1 MALGTTYQH
10 KLAEKLMI
18 LNDRGKGVLIR
29 IYNIKKTCSD
39 VKTKPPFF
47 TEKAMESS
55 IKYINKKFPS
65 IDVRSSTQHL
75 GPVHK
80 EKTEIV
86 KCLTN
91 YYMSFV
97 DVMEFRDHV
106 YELLNTID
114 ACQCYFDI
122 NINYNFTKS
131 YLDLIVTYF
140 SVILLLSRIED
151 RKTFIAL
158 YNCAHEMLQ
167 GQSDPSYARLGQM
180 ILEYDNPLKK
190 LSEEFGP
197 HTKSVNDALM
207 SLHFLFCRRTQ
218 AADQWRGA
226 QLLSLLSNPAA
237 MISPSSS
244 DTMPCEYLS
253 VETMERWILIGYLLS
268 HAVLNT
274 APSSLELWKLALQG
288 THCITLIR
296 DDILLIH
303 RVAEDFFGNLKGY
316 GKRIAD
322 VKECK
327 EHFMTH
333 SGQFHRARRL
343 FLRSAIKELEAILSD
358 EPGLLGPK
366 ALYAFM
372 ALSFG
377 RDEINWL
384 VRHAENVTKTKTP
397 EDYMDSHSAELI
409 FYMEQIRATVK
420 KHVPII
426 QKYHVQYLSKFDA
439 LVLSEI
445 IQNLTVCPE
454 EESVIMSSFV
464 NTLSALNVKQVDN
477 KETFDFRAL
486 RMDWFRLQA
495 YTSVTKSPLSLRE
508 NPDLGKVMNLIMFHS
523 LMLDSIEELII
534 ETSDLSTFCFHV
546 RTFEKMFSS
555 TMEEPSALRYC
566 IAFPMI
572 CCHFSYSIH
581 EMCPE
586 EYPHL
591 KNCSL
596 GLCNNFLDEIS
607 RQASSC
613 VMDMCAEQ
621 SSLSEKLLPKHCA
634 ATINKARNKKL
645 KKPPP
650 KKGEPEKE
658 KPGAESQRKDRI
670 VTTTMDKLHLTLCE
684 LSMALNHIRSI
695 PVFEHVVTPAEYLNS
710 HLENKLSRA
719 LVSMVNWNPTT
730 REIQRPSEV
739 LQGMRSYLC
748 SLQAIGHLINIDV
761 TRTIRSTLL
770 QQTQPTDANG
780 EQTMAALYTNWYLEC
795 LLRQAS
801 IGLIVY
807 SPAMK
812 SFVDLPKEIRG
823 EQGLNAEEYSDI
835 SEMKALAELIGPYG
849 IKFLSENLMWH
860 VTSQVVELKK
870 LVKENMDVLVQ
881 IRSNFNNVESMP
893 LLLAKLSSPENLLK
907 RMTIIG
913 VILSF
918 RSLVQEGLREVFTN
932 HCPYLMGPIEF
943 LKDFVTPD
951 IDIQVTL
958 SIFELATSAGVQ
970 CEVDPSL
977 VAALSNMKTDSSSI
991 EEEYKVACL
1000 LQVFLAVSLPLLA
1013 SDPLSVYSIE
1023 NDGYNNNIHCL
1034 AKAIIQI
1041 SAALFTLYS
1050 KNIET
1055 HLKEFL
1061 LMASGS
1067 LLHLGEESEKL
1078 KARNRESVL
1087 LLLQLIV
1094 EESSFLTI
1102 DMLECCFPYV
1112 LLRNAYHGVHRTSA
1126 AMISSPQLQ
1135 GFTPTFTG
1143 IYGTLQRG
1151 FHLSIPTSPSSSN
1164 WRSAPDTKTRPPPS
1178 ATRKRTLT
1186 AATVVTLGCSLLR
1199 NGAPAWRD
1207 VGVTGE
1213 RVEGCPQLPMKQ
1225 TPLCFKGWGR
1235 SFTSHPAS
1243 SAHSPDPA
1251 ELPSRVL
1258 VI

>member
-1 MALGTTYQH
+1 MALGSAYQH

-29 IYNIKKTCSD
+29 VYNIKKTCSD
-39 VKTKPPFF
+39 TKTKPPFF

-55 IKYINKKFPS
+55 LKYIGKKFPN

-80 EKTEIV
+80 EKAAIV
-86 KCLTN
+86 KFLN
-91 YYMSFV
+91 SYYLSFV

-122 NINYNFTKS
+122 NVNYNFTKG

-140 SVILLLSRIED
+140 SVILLMSRIED
-151 RKTFIAL
+151 RKILVAL

-167 GQSDPSYARLGQM
+167 GQSDPTFARLGQM
-180 ILEYDNPLKK
+180 LLEYDNPLKK

-197 HTKSVNDALM
+197 HTKTVNDALM
-207 SLHFLFCRRTQ
+207 SLHFLYCRRTQ
-218 AADQWRGA
+218 PADQWRGA
-226 QLLSLLSNPAA
+226 QLLSLLSYPNA
-237 MISPSSS
+237 MIAPSSS

-253 VETMERWILIGYLLS
+253 VELMERWILIGFLLS
-268 HAVLNT
+268 HGVLNMN
-274 APSSLELWKLALQG
+274 PSSLELWKLALQG
-288 THCITLIR
+288 SSCIMLIR
-296 DDILLIH
+296 DEVLLIH
-303 RVAEDFFGNLKGY
+303 RVTEDFFGSLKGY
-316 GKRIAD
+316 GKRVAD

-327 EHFMTH
+327 EQFAVN
-333 SGQFHRARRL
+333 SGQFHRARRA

-384 VRHAENVTKTKTP
+384 VRHAEHVTKTKTP
-397 EDYMDSHSAELI
+397 EDYVDVHIAELI
-409 FYMEQIRATVK
+409 FYMEEIRVALR

-426 QKYHVQYLSKFDA
+426 QKYHIQYMAKFDA

-445 IQNLTVCPE
+445 LQNLTVCPE

-464 NTLSALNVKQVDN
+464 STLSALNIKQVEH
-477 KETFDFRAL
+477 KEKFDFRAL
-486 RMDWFRLQA
+486 RLDWFRLQA
-495 YTSVTKSPLSLRE
+495 YTSVSKAPLSLRD

-523 LMLDSIEELII
+523 WMLDSIEELIT

-546 RTFEKMFSS
+546 RIFEKTFLS
-555 TMEEPSALRYC
+555 TMEEPSALRYS

-572 CCHFSYSIH
+572 CSHFSSCSH
-581 EMCPE
+581 DMCPE

-591 KNCSL
+591 EKCGL
-596 GLCNNFLDEIS
+596 GLCNNFLEEIS
-607 RQASSC
+607 KHASGC

-621 SSLSEKLLPKHCA
+621 SNLSEKLLPKHCA
-634 ATINKARNKKL
+634 ATISKARNKKL

-650 KKGEPEKE
+650 KKGEPERE
-658 KPGAESQRKDRI
+658 KPGAESQRKDRS
-670 VTTTMDKLHLTLCE
+670 VTTTMDKIHLTLCE
-684 LSMALNHIRSI
+684 LSLALNHIKSI
-695 PVFEHVVTPAEYLNS
+695 TVFEHVVTPSEYLSS
-710 HLENKLSRA
+710 HLEVKLGRA
-719 LVSMVNWNPTT
+719 LVSMLNWNPTT

-748 SLQAIGHLINIDV
+748 ALQSIGHMINIDV
-761 TRTIRSTLL
+761 TRIIRSTLL
-770 QQTQPTDANG
+770 QQTQSTDVNG
-780 EQTMAALYTNWYLEC
+780 EHTMTSLYTNWYLEC

-801 IGLIVY
+801 TGLIVY
-807 SPAMK
+807 SPTMRT
-812 SFVDLPKEIRG
+812 FVDLPREMSG
-823 EQGLNAEEYSDI
+823 EQGLNAEEYSDVL
-835 SEMKALAELIGPYG
+835 EMKALAELLGPYG

-870 LVKENMDVLVQ
+870 LVMENMDVLVQ
-881 IRSNFNNVESMP
+881 IRSNFSNADSMP
-893 LLLAKLSSPENLLK
+893 FLLNKLNSAENLLK

-918 RSLVQEGLREVFTN
+918 RALVQEGLREVFTN
-932 HCPYLMGPIEF
+932 HCPYIMGPIEF

-958 SIFELATSAGVQ
+958 SIFELATSAGIP
-970 CEVDPSL
+970 CDVDPSL
-977 VAALSNMKTDSSSI
+977 VAALSNMKKDSSSL

-1013 SDPLSVYSIE
+1013 SDPLSVYNIE
-1023 NDGYNNNIHCL
+1023 SDGYNNNIHCL
-1034 AKAIIQI
+1034 AKGIIQI
-1041 SAALFTLYS
+1041 SAALFTLYR

-1061 LMASGS
+1061 LMASVS
-1067 LLHLGEESEKL
+1067 LLHLGEDADKL
-1078 KARNRESVL
+1078 KARNRESIL

-1094 EESSFLTI
+1094 EESSFLNI
-1102 DMLECCFPYV
+1102 DMLESCFPYV
-1112 LLRNAYHGVHRTSA
+1112 LLRNAYHEVHRLNA
-1126 AMISSPQLQ
+1126 AMMTSS
-1135 GFTPTFTG
+1135 
-1143 IYGTLQRG
+1143 
-1151 FHLSIPTSPSSSN
+1151 
-1164 WRSAPDTKTRPPPS
+1164 
-1178 ATRKRTLT
+1178 
-1186 AATVVTLGCSLLR
+1186 
-1199 NGAPAWRD
+1199 
-1207 VGVTGE
+1207 
-1213 RVEGCPQLPMKQ
+1213 
-1225 TPLCFKGWGR
+1225 
-1235 SFTSHPAS
+1235 
-1243 SAHSPDPA
+1243 
-1251 ELPSRVL
+1251 
-1258 VI
+1258 